1 MGRGAAGLASQGTL
15 LELPQCRLEQ
25 LAKILVPR
33 PPRLF
38 PPTPAQ
44 RRPALP
50 RARGLPTFEGLS
62 ARWAVQGQE
71 FAFFDVRVLCR
82 ALMDPAR
89 RDEALTRAMETQ
101 TAVFDDVS
109 SPQACSFVAH
119 SDEKRRSRLPSAM
132 SVKPHAT

>member
-1 MGRGAAGLASQGTL
+1 VPARNVRRSINGSSRKQSASQARGDAGRGAAGLASQGTL

-62 ARWAVQGQE
+62 ARWASYPRPSKERTCG
-71 FAFFDVRVLCR
+71 FCGDLGRGI
-82 ALMDPAR
+82 
-89 RDEALTRAMETQ
+89 
-101 TAVFDDVS
+101 
-109 SPQACSFVAH
+109 
-119 SDEKRRSRLPSAM
+119 SRGHGGGPSG
-132 SVKPHAT
+132 P